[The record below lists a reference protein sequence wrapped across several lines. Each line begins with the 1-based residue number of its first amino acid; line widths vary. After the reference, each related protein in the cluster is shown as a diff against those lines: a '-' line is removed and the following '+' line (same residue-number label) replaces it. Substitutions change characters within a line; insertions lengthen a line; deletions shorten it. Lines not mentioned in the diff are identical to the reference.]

1 VPQNESV
8 GLFLGAGAS
17 FELGMPL
24 VWGLTAELKAWLTPA
39 KLRELNESWRSR
51 RSPP

>member
-1 VPQNESV
+1 MSDTTQTRDPLETT

-24 VWGLTAELKAWLTPA
+24 GLS
-39 KLRELNESWRSR
+39 LRS
-51 RSPP
+51 